1 MKVKEI
7 EELLLRAESGEIDQ
21 LLNQFR
27 SDERTSVQN
36 LIKKTERR
44 LEKEEKERIRMQAM
58 WDFEKEAKEN
68 GYRMIAGTDEVGR
81 GPLAGPVVA
90 AAVIL
95 PEDANLPGIKDSKK
109 LSEKQRE
116 ELNLLIKEQAV
127 CWSIAEVSPEMIDE
141 INILEASRLAMKQSV
156 EQLSEKAD
164 FVLVDGIPNP
174 RIERPSK
181 AIVKGDN
188 RSISIAAASIIAKV
202 YRDHLMEDY
211 DREYPGYGFAQ
222 NKGYP
227 TESHMEAVRKQGAC
241 PIHRMT
247 FRPLNEM
254 EIR

>member
-7 EELLLRAESGEIDQ
+7 EEALLCAGEDEIQALMDT
-21 LLNQFR
+21 FR
-27 SDERTSVQN
+27 TDERASVQN

-44 LEKEEKERIRMQAM
+44 LEKEEKERIRMKAM
-58 WDFEKEAKEN
+58 WDFEREAKEQ
-68 GYRMIAGTDEVGR
+68 GYRWIAGTDEVGR

-95 PEDANLPGIKDSKK
+95 PEDADLPEIKDSKK

-116 ELNLLIKEQAV
+116 TLNILIKEQAV
-127 CWSIAEVSPEMIDE
+127 AWSIAEISPEKIDE
-141 INILEASRLAMKQSV
+141 INILEASRLAMKLSV
-156 EQLSEKAD
+156 EDLKQKAD

-174 RIERPSK
+174 RIEGPSR

-188 RSISIAAASIIAKV
+188 RSISIAAASVIAKV
-202 YRDHLMEDY
+202 YRDHLMEEY
-211 DREYPGYGFAQ
+211 DKKYPGYEFAQ

-227 TESHMEAVRKQGAC
+227 TESHMNAVRTIGPC

-247 FRPLNEM
+247 FRPLNEL
-254 EIR
+254 EG